1 MIYKKEQKFCKN
13 CNRLLNRNC
22 KTDYCKNCYS
32 KSDEYRTKMSKI
44 LTGKCGG
51 YRKGS
56 GRGKKGW
63 YKGYYCDS
71 SWELAFVIY
80 NLEHNIKFERNTKK
94 FNYVFKGKTL
104 KYMPD
109 WIIDGKYV
117 EIKGYWSDQ
126 WQAKLDQFPKTE
138 TLKIL
143 YEKDME
149 KYIDYVKMKYGNN
162 FIELY
167 DNSKYIKNINDKKS
181 AWFYLKNEKDNLII
195 EVLVFKPNYDLY
207 LNKGW
212 IIGRYSSNIHKK
224 FKLIK
229 HKQIRYV
236 SEDIKENMLR
246 KIINL

>member
-1 MIYKKEQKFCKN
+1 MNYIKEQKFCKK
-13 CNRLLNRNC
+13 C
-22 KTDYCKNCYS
+22 KNLISRGCKSGYCKKCYMT
-32 KSDEYRTKMSKI
+32 SDEYRNKMSKI

-94 FNYVFKGKTL
+94 FEYIFEGKTL

-109 WIIDGKYV
+109 WITDGKYV
-117 EIKGYWSDQ
+117 EIKGYWTKQ
-126 WQAKLDQFPKTE
+126 WQAKVDQFPKTE
-138 TLKIL
+138 TLIIL
-143 YEKDME
+143 YEKEME
-149 KYIDYVKMKYGNN
+149 KYIEYVKMKYGNN

-167 DNSKYIKNINDKKS
+167 DNSKYIKNIYDKKS
-181 AWFYLKNEKDNLII
+181 AWFYIKNDKNNLII
-195 EVLVFKPNYDLY
+195 EELVFKSNYNVY
-207 LNKGW
+207 LSNGW
-212 IIGRYSSNIHKK
+212 TIGRYSPNIHKN
-224 FKLIK
+224 FKVVK

-236 SEDIKENMLR
+236 TEDIKESMLR
-246 KIINL
+246 KMIDL